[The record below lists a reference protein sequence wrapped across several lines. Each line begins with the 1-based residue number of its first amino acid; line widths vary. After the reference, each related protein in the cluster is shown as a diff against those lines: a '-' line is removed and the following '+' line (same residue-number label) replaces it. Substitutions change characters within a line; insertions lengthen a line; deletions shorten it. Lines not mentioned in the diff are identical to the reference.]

1 MKLRRKH
8 IIPIVIVAI
17 VLFLIVRAFMPSPVL
32 VDTGIAETGSMRV
45 TISEEGRTRV
55 KQRYLITAPASGR
68 LARPEL
74 KEGDPVGRGD
84 ELARITPSPLGSR
97 ESAEARARIET
108 AEALVREAEAN
119 VARARVE
126 QEEAVRGRERAE
138 KLAASGSIS
147 RERLERAVHTATVAE
162 RSLESSLFRH
172 RAAVSEHEVA
182 QAALLA
188 LREERG
194 DAKAILSVVAPVDG
208 RVLRLFEES
217 ERVVTAGTPLLE
229 VGDPGDM
236 EVTIDVLSTD
246 AVRIGVGQT
255 VWIEEWGGPDPLTGM
270 VSRVEPAAFTRVSA
284 LGVDEQRVNVIV
296 DLDETPAELGDGYR
310 VTGRIIVWE
319 KGDVLKVPSSA
330 LFRIGENWGVFVVEE
345 GVARSR
351 EVSVGQRNGIVAE
364 MLEGIAE
371 GDRVILHPN
380 PRIADGVGVETRAN

>member
-8 IIPIVIVAI
+8 V
-17 VLFLIVRAFMPSPVL
+17 VLFVILAGVLVLLVRAFMPTPMP
-32 VDTGIAETGSMRV
+32 VDTGTAAVGPMRV
-45 TISEEGRTRV
+45 TINEEGRTRV

-68 LARPEL
+68 LARPAWN
-74 KEGDPVGRGD
+74 EGDRIGRGD

-108 AEALVREAEAN
+108 AEALVQEAEAN

-147 RERLERAVHTATVAE
+147 RERLERAVHMATVAE

-172 RAAVSEHEVA
+172 SAAVSELEVA

-188 LREERG
+188 LQEERG
-194 DAKAILSVVAPVDG
+194 DAKAILSVSAPVDG
-208 RVLRLFEES
+208 QVLRLFEKS
-217 ERVVTAGTPLLE
+217 ERVVAAGTPLLE

-236 EVTIDVLSTD
+236 EVLIDVLSTD
-246 AVRIGVGQT
+246 AVRVEIGQT
-255 VWIEEWGGPDPLTGM
+255 VLIQEWGGPDPLSGK

-296 DLDETPAELGDGYR
+296 DLDETPPELGDGYR
-310 VTGRIIVWE
+310 VTGRIVVWE
-319 KGDVLKVPSSA
+319 RLDVLKIPSSA
-330 LFRIGENWGVFVVEE
+330 LFRVDQDWGVFVVED
-345 GVARSR
+345 GVATTRG
-351 EVSVGQRNGIVAE
+351 VTVGQQNGLEAE
-364 MLEGIAE
+364 ILEGIAT
-371 GDRVILHPN
+371 GDLVILHPN
-380 PRIADGVGVETRAN
+380 PRIVDGIGVESREN

>member
-8 IIPIVIVAI
+8 V
-17 VLFLIVRAFMPSPVL
+17 VLFVILAVILVLLVRAFMPTPML
-32 VDTGIAETGSMRV
+32 VDTGTAAVGPMRV

-68 LARPEL
+68 LARPQWN
-74 KEGDPVGRGD
+74 EGDRVDRGD
-84 ELARITPSPLGSR
+84 VLARITPSPLGSR

-147 RERLERAVHTATVAE
+147 RERLERAVHAATVAE

-188 LREERG
+188 LQEERG
-194 DAKAILSVVAPVDG
+194 DARAVLSVAAPVGG

-217 ERVVTAGTPLLE
+217 ERVVAAGTPLLE
-229 VGDPGDM
+229 VGDPSDM
-236 EVTIDVLSTD
+236 EVMIDVLSTD
-246 AVRIGVGQT
+246 AVRVEVGQA
-255 VWIEEWGGPDPLTGM
+255 VWIEDWGGPDPLSGK

-296 DLDETPAELGDGYR
+296 DLDETPPELGDGYR
-310 VTGRIIVWE
+310 VTGRIVVWE
-319 KGDVLKVPSSA
+319 KADALKIPSSA
-330 LFRIGENWGVFVVEE
+330 LFRVGEDWGVFVIED
-345 GVARSR
+345 GVARTHR
-351 EVSVGQRNGIVAE
+351 VTVGQQNGIEAE
-364 MLEGIAE
+364 ILEGLVA
-371 GDRVILHPN
+371 GDSVILHPN
-380 PRIADGVGVETRAN
+380 PRIADGLGVAPRVN

>member
-8 IIPIVIVAI
+8 VVFLVIVAV
-17 VLFLIVRAFMPSPVL
+17 VLVLLVRAFMPSPML
-32 VDTGIAETGSMRV
+32 VDTGTAAVGPMRV

-68 LARPEL
+68 LARPEW
-74 KEGDPVGRGD
+74 KEGDRVVRGQ

-97 ESAEARARIET
+97 ES

-147 RERLERAVHTATVAE
+147 RERLERAVHAATVAE

-172 RAAVSEHEVA
+172 RAAVSEQEVA
-182 QAALLA
+182 QTALLA

-194 DAKAILSVVAPVDG
+194 DAKAILSVTAPVDG
-208 RVLRLFEES
+208 QVLRVIEES
-217 ERVVTAGTPLLE
+217 ERVVVAGTPLLE

-236 EVTIDVLSTD
+236 EVMIDVLSTD
-246 AVRIGVGQT
+246 AVRVDVGQT
-255 VWIEEWGGPDPLTGM
+255 VWIEEWGGPDPLSGK

-296 DLDETPAELGDGYR
+296 DLEETPPVLGDGYR
-310 VTGRIIVWE
+310 VTGRIVVWE
-319 KGDVLKVPSSA
+319 QPDVLKIPTSA
-330 LFRIGENWGVFVVEE
+330 LFRVGEDWGVFVVEDGE
-345 GVARSR
+345 ARTFGVT
-351 EVSVGQRNGIVAE
+351 VGQQNGTEAE
-364 MLEGIAE
+364 ILEGIAA
-371 GDRVILHPN
+371 GDLVILHPN
-380 PRIADGVGVETRAN
+380 PRIVDGIGVESRAN

>member
-32 VDTGIAETGSMRV
+32 VDTATAEVGPMRV

-74 KEGDPVGRGD
+74 KEGDRIGKGV

-108 AEALVREAEAN
+108 AEALFREAEAN

-138 KLAASGSIS
+138 KLATSGSIS
-147 RERLERAVHTATVAE
+147 RERLERAVHAATVAE

-217 ERVVTAGTPLLE
+217 ERVVAAGTPLLE

-246 AVRIGVGQT
+246 AVRVGVGQT
-255 VWIEEWGGPDPLTGM
+255 VWIEEWGGSDPLTGK
-270 VSRVEPAAFTRVSA
+270 VSRIEPAAFTRVSA

-296 DLDETPAELGDGYR
+296 DLDETPPELGDGYR
-310 VTGRIIVWE
+310 VTGSIVVWE
-319 KGDVLKVPSSA
+319 KQDALQVPSSA
-330 LFRIGENWGVFVVEE
+330 LFRMDERWGVFIVED
-345 GVARSR
+345 GVARTR
-351 EVSVGQRNGIVAE
+351 EVAVGQKNGIEAE
-364 MLEGIAE
+364 ILEGIVE
-371 GDRVILHPN
+371 GEVVILHPGV
-380 PRIADGVGVETRAN
+380 RVSDGMGVESRGN

>member
-8 IIPIVIVAI
+8 FIFIVITAG
-17 VLFLIVRAFMPSPVL
+17 VLLLIVRAFVPAPVL
-32 VDTGIAETGSMRV
+32 VDTGTAVIGPMSV

-55 KQRYLITAPASGR
+55 KHRYLITAPASGR
-68 LARPEL
+68 LTRPEW
-74 KEGDPVGRGD
+74 KEGDLVRKGD
-84 ELARITPSPLGSR
+84 VLARISPVPLGPR

-126 QEEAVRGRERAE
+126 QEEAARGRDRAE

-147 RERLERAVHTATVAE
+147 RERLERAVHVANVSE

-172 RAAVSEHEVA
+172 RAAVSGLEVS

-188 LREERG
+188 LREERN
-194 DAKAILSVVAPVDG
+194 DAKAILSVTSPVAG

-217 ERVVTAGTPLLE
+217 ERVVAAGTPLLE

-246 AVRIGVGQT
+246 AVRVEGGQS
-255 VWIEEWGGPDPLTGM
+255 VWIEEWGGTEPLKGKVRRM
-270 VSRVEPAAFTRVSA
+270 EPAAFTRVSA

-296 DLDETPAELGDGYR
+296 DLDETPPELGDGYR
-310 VTGRIIVWE
+310 VTGRIVVWE
-319 KGDVLKVPSSA
+319 DQAVLRVPSSA
-330 LFRIGENWGVFVVEE
+330 LFRLDELWAVFVVED

-351 EVSVGQRNGIVAE
+351 EVSIGQSNGIDAE
-364 MLEGIAE
+364 IREGISE
-371 GDRVILHPN
+371 GEQVILHPN
-380 PRIADGVGVETRAN
+380 IRITDGIGVESRVN

>member
-1 MKLRRKH
+1 MKIRRKH
-8 IIPIVIVAI
+8 IIPILIVAI
-17 VLFLIVRAFMPSPVL
+17 VLILIVRAFMPSPAL
-32 VDTGIAETGSMRV
+32 VDTATAEVGPMRV

-55 KQRYLITAPASGR
+55 RQRYLITAPASGR
-68 LARPEL
+68 LARPDL
-74 KEGDPVGRGD
+74 REGDQIGKGD

-126 QEEAVRGRERAE
+126 QEEAARGRERAE

-147 RERLERAVHTATVAE
+147 RERLERAVHAATVAE

-217 ERVVTAGTPLLE
+217 ERVVAAGTPLLE

-236 EVTIDVLSTD
+236 EVMIDVLSTD
-246 AVRIGVGQT
+246 AVRVGVGQT
-255 VWIEEWGGPDPLTGM
+255 VWIEEWGGPDPLSGK

-330 LFRIGENWGVFVVEE
+330 LFRIGESWGVFAVED
-345 GVARSR
+345 GVAKSR
-351 EVSVGQRNGIVAE
+351 EISVGQRNGIEAE
-364 MLEGIAE
+364 ILEGIAA
-371 GDRVILHPN
+371 GDHVILHPN
-380 PRIADGVGVETRAN
+380 PRIADGVGVETRVN

>member
-1 MKLRRKH
+1 MRLRRKH
-8 IIPIVIVAI
+8 IVSLLIAAA
-17 VLFLIVRAFMPSPVL
+17 VLVLVVRAFMPSPVL
-32 VDTGIAETGSMRV
+32 VDTGTAFTGPMSV
-45 TISEEGRTRV
+45 AISEEGRTRV

-68 LARPEL
+68 LARPQWN
-74 KEGDPVGRGD
+74 EGDRVARG
-84 ELARITPSPLGSR
+84 EALARITPSPLGSR

-147 RERLERAVHTATVAE
+147 RERLERAVHAATVTE
-162 RSLESSLFRH
+162 RSLESSLHRH
-172 RAAVSEHEVA
+172 RAAVSELEVA

-194 DAKAILSVVAPVDG
+194 DAKAILSVSSPVDG

-217 ERVVTAGTPLLE
+217 ERVVAAGTPLLE

-236 EVTIDVLSTD
+236 EVMIDVLSTD
-246 AVRIGVGQT
+246 AVRVEVGQT
-255 VWIEEWGGPDPLTGM
+255 VWIEEWGGPDPLSGK

-296 DLDETPAELGDGYR
+296 DLDETPPELGDGYR
-310 VTGRIIVWE
+310 VTGRIVVWE
-319 KGDVLKVPSSA
+319 RTDVLKVPSSA
-330 LFRIGENWGVFVVEE
+330 LFRIDEDWGVFVVED
-345 GVARSR
+345 GAAASR
-351 EVSVGQRNGIVAE
+351 IVSVGQRNGIEAE
-364 MLEGIAE
+364 ILEGLAE
-371 GDRVILHPN
+371 GDQVVLHPGA
-380 PRIADGVGVETRAN
+380 RISDGVGVESRAN

>member
-1 MKLRRKH
+1 MKLKH
-8 IIPIVIVAI
+8 KHLVGLTVIAA
-17 VLFLIVRAFMPSPVL
+17 VLVLLVRAFMPTPML
-32 VDTGIAETGSMRV
+32 VDTGTTAVGPMRV

-68 LARPEL
+68 LARPQWN
-74 KEGDPVGRGD
+74 EGDRVDRGD
-84 ELARITPSPLGSR
+84 VLARITPSPLGSR

-147 RERLERAVHTATVAE
+147 RERLERAVHAATVAE

-188 LREERG
+188 LQEERG
-194 DAKAILSVVAPVDG
+194 DARAVLSVAAPVGG

-217 ERVVTAGTPLLE
+217 ERVVAAGTSLLE

-236 EVTIDVLSTD
+236 EVMIDVLSTD
-246 AVRIGVGQT
+246 AVRIEVGQA
-255 VWIEEWGGPDPLTGM
+255 VWIEDWGGPDPLSGT

-310 VTGRIIVWE
+310 VTGRIVVWE
-319 KGDVLKVPSSA
+319 KADALRIPSSA
-330 LFRIGENWGVFVVEE
+330 LFRVGEDWGVFVIED
-345 GVARSR
+345 GVARTHR
-351 EVSVGQRNGIVAE
+351 VTVGQQNGIEAE
-364 MLEGIAE
+364 ILEGLVA
-371 GDRVILHPN
+371 GDSVILHPN
-380 PRIADGVGVETRAN
+380 PRIADGVGVAPRVN

>member
-8 IIPIVIVAI
+8 V
-17 VLFLIVRAFMPSPVL
+17 VLFVILAVILVLLVRAFMPTPML
-32 VDTGIAETGSMRV
+32 VDTGTAAVGPMRV

-68 LARPEL
+68 LARPQWN
-74 KEGDPVGRGD
+74 EGDRVDRGD
-84 ELARITPSPLGSR
+84 VLARITPSPLGSR

-126 QEEAVRGRERAE
+126 QEEAVRGRDRAE

-147 RERLERAVHTATVAE
+147 RERLERAVHAATVAE
-162 RSLESSLFRH
+162 RTLESSLFRH
-172 RAAVSEHEVA
+172 RAAVSEHQVA

-188 LREERG
+188 LQEERG
-194 DAKAILSVVAPVDG
+194 DAKAILSVAATVGG

-217 ERVVTAGTPLLE
+217 ERVVAAGTPLLE

-236 EVTIDVLSTD
+236 EVMIDVLSTD
-246 AVRIGVGQT
+246 AVRVEVGQA
-255 VWIEEWGGPDPLTGM
+255 VWIEDWGGPDPLSGK

-296 DLDETPAELGDGYR
+296 DLDETPPELGDGYR
-310 VTGRIIVWE
+310 VTGRIVVWE
-319 KGDVLKVPSSA
+319 KADALKIPSSA
-330 LFRIGENWGVFVVEE
+330 LFRIGESWGVFVVEE
-345 GVARSR
+345 GTAMSR
-351 EVSVGQRNGIVAE
+351 EVTVGQRNGIEAE
-364 MLEGIAE
+364 ILEGLVA
-371 GDRVILHPN
+371 GDSVILHPN
-380 PRIADGVGVETRAN
+380 PRIADGVGVAPRVN

>member
-1 MKLRRKH
+1 M
-8 IIPIVIVAI
+8 
-17 VLFLIVRAFMPSPVL
+17 VLAAVLILLVRAFMPAPIL
-32 VDTGIAETGSMRV
+32 VDTATAETGPLRV

-55 KQRYLITAPASGR
+55 RQRYLITAPASGR
-68 LARPEL
+68 LARPTVS
-74 KEGDPVGRGD
+74 EGDLVGRGV

-108 AEALVREAEAN
+108 AQALVREAEAN

-126 QEEAVRGRERAE
+126 LEEATRGRDRAE
-138 KLAASGSIS
+138 QLAASGSIS
-147 RERLERAVHTATVAE
+147 RVRLERAVHETTVAE

-188 LREERG
+188 LQEERG
-194 DAKAILSVVAPVDG
+194 DARAVLSIAAPVRG
-208 RVLRLFEES
+208 RVLRLFEAS
-217 ERVVTAGTPLLE
+217 ERVVAAGAPLME

-246 AVRIGVGQT
+246 AVRVAVGQT
-255 VWIEEWGGPDPLTGM
+255 VLIEEWGGPVPLSGR

-296 DLDETPAELGDGYR
+296 DLDETPAVLGDGYR
-310 VTGRIIVWE
+310 VTGRIVVWE
-319 KGDVLKVPSSA
+319 HEEVLKIPSSA
-330 LFRIGENWGVFVVEE
+330 LFRTGESWGVFVVEE

-351 EVSVGQRNGIVAE
+351 VVSVGQGNGIEAE
-364 MLEGIAE
+364 ILEGLAA
-371 GDRVILHPN
+371 GDSVILHPN
-380 PRIADGVGVETRAN
+380 PRIADGVGVDTRTD

>member
-1 MKLRRKH
+1 MKIRRKH
-8 IIPIVIVAI
+8 IIPIVIVAV
-17 VLFLIVRAFMPSPVL
+17 VLVLIVRAFMPSPVL
-32 VDTGIAETGSMRV
+32 VDTSTVEVGPMRV

-68 LARPEL
+68 LARPGL
-74 KEGDPVGRGD
+74 KEGDRIGKGD

-147 RERLERAVHTATVAE
+147 RERLERAVHAATVSE

-194 DAKAILSVVAPVDG
+194 DAKAILSVVSPVDG

-217 ERVVTAGTPLLE
+217 ERVVAAGTPLLE

-246 AVRIGVGQT
+246 AVRVGVGQT
-255 VWIEEWGGPDPLTGM
+255 VWIEEWGGAEPLSGR

-296 DLDETPAELGDGYR
+296 DLDETPPELGDGYR
-310 VTGRIIVWE
+310 VTGRIVVWE
-319 KGDVLKVPSSA
+319 RQDVLQVPSSA
-330 LFRIGENWGVFVVEE
+330 LFRMDERWGVFVVEE
-345 GVARSR
+345 GVAGTRA
-351 EVSVGQRNGIVAE
+351 VSVGQRNGIEAE
-364 MLEGIAE
+364 ILEGIVE
-371 GDRVILHPN
+371 GEEVILHPGV
-380 PRIADGVGVETRAN
+380 RVSDGMGVESRED

>member
-1 MKLRRKH
+1 MKIRRKH
-8 IIPIVIVAI
+8 IISFVILAA
-17 VLFLIVRAFMPSPVL
+17 VLALLVRAFMPAPVL
-32 VDTGIAETGSMRV
+32 VDSATAEIGPLRV

-55 KQRYLITAPASGR
+55 RQRYLITAPASGR
-68 LARPEL
+68 LARPAL
-74 KEGDPVGRGD
+74 NEGDRVGQGD

-108 AEALVREAEAN
+108 AQALVREAEAN

-126 QEEAVRGRERAE
+126 QEEAARGRDRAE
-138 KLAASGSIS
+138 QLAASGSIS
-147 RERLERAVHTATVAE
+147 RERLERAEHAATVAE

-188 LREERG
+188 LQEERG
-194 DAKAILSVVAPVDG
+194 NARAVLFVTAPVGG

-217 ERVVTAGTPLLE
+217 ERVVAAGTPLME

-246 AVRIGVGQT
+246 AVSVDVGQT
-255 VWIEEWGGPDPLTGM
+255 VWIEEWGGPDPLSGK

-296 DLDETPAELGDGYR
+296 DLDVTPAELGDGYR
-310 VTGRIIVWE
+310 VTGRIVVWE
-319 KGDVLKVPSSA
+319 KEDVLKIPSSA
-330 LFRIGENWGVFVVEE
+330 LFRIGESWGVFVVEE
-345 GVARSR
+345 GLARSR
-351 EVSVGQRNGIVAE
+351 EVSVGQRNGIEAE
-364 MLEGIAE
+364 ILEGLAA
-371 GDRVILHPN
+371 GDPVILHPN
-380 PRIADGVGVETRAN
+380 PRIDDGVGVETQTN

>member
-1 MKLRRKH
+1 MRLRRKH
-8 IIPIVIVAI
+8 IVSLLIAAA
-17 VLFLIVRAFMPSPVL
+17 VLVLVVRAFMPSPVL
-32 VDTGIAETGSMRV
+32 VDTGTAVTGPMSV
-45 TISEEGRTRV
+45 AISEEGRTRV

-68 LARPEL
+68 LARPQWN
-74 KEGDPVGRGD
+74 EGDRVGRG
-84 ELARITPSPLGSR
+84 EALARITPSPLGSR

-147 RERLERAVHTATVAE
+147 RERLERAVHAATVTE
-162 RSLESSLFRH
+162 RSLESSLYRH
-172 RAAVSEHEVA
+172 RAAVSELEVA

-194 DAKAILSVVAPVDG
+194 DAKAILSVSSPVDG

-217 ERVVTAGTPLLE
+217 ERVVAAGTPLLE

-236 EVTIDVLSTD
+236 EVMIDVLSTD
-246 AVRIGVGQT
+246 AVRVEVGHT
-255 VWIEEWGGPDPLTGM
+255 VWIEEWGGPDPLSGK

-296 DLDETPAELGDGYR
+296 DLDETPPELGDGYR
-310 VTGRIIVWE
+310 VTGRIVVWE
-319 KGDVLKVPSSA
+319 RTDVLKVPSSA
-330 LFRIGENWGVFVVEE
+330 LFRIDEDWGVFVVED
-345 GVARSR
+345 GAAASR
-351 EVSVGQRNGIVAE
+351 IVSVGQRNGIEAE
-364 MLEGIAE
+364 ILEGLAE
-371 GDRVILHPN
+371 GDQVVLHPGA
-380 PRIADGVGVETRAN
+380 RISDGLGVESREN

>member
-8 IIPIVIVAI
+8 V
-17 VLFLIVRAFMPSPVL
+17 VLFVILSGVLVLLVRAFMPTPIP
-32 VDTGIAETGSMRV
+32 VDTGTAAVGPMRV
-45 TISEEGRTRV
+45 TINEEGRTRV

-68 LARPEL
+68 LARPVWN
-74 KEGDPVGRGD
+74 EGDRIGRGD

-108 AEALVREAEAN
+108 AEALVQEAEAN

-147 RERLERAVHTATVAE
+147 RERLERAVHMATVAE

-172 RAAVSEHEVA
+172 SAAVSELEVA

-188 LREERG
+188 LQEERG
-194 DAKAILSVVAPVDG
+194 DAKAILSVSAPVDG
-208 RVLRLFEES
+208 QVLRLFEES
-217 ERVVTAGTPLLE
+217 ERVVAAGTPLLE

-236 EVTIDVLSTD
+236 EVLIDVLSTD
-246 AVRIGVGQT
+246 AVRVEIGQT
-255 VWIEEWGGPDPLTGM
+255 VLIQEWGGPAPLSGK

-296 DLDETPAELGDGYR
+296 DLDETPPELGDGYR
-310 VTGRIIVWE
+310 VTGRIVVWE
-319 KGDVLKVPSSA
+319 RLDVLKIPSSA
-330 LFRIGENWGVFVVEE
+330 LFRVDQDWGVFVVED
-345 GVARSR
+345 GVATTRG
-351 EVSVGQRNGIVAE
+351 VTVGQQNGLEAE
-364 MLEGIAE
+364 ILEGIAT
-371 GDRVILHPN
+371 GDLVILHPN
-380 PRIADGVGVETRAN
+380 PRIVDGIGVESREN

>member
-8 IIPIVIVAI
+8 VVIFVILAV
-17 VLFLIVRAFMPSPVL
+17 VLVLLVRAFMPTPML
-32 VDTGIAETGSMRV
+32 VDTGTAEVGPMRV

-68 LARPEL
+68 LARPQWN
-74 KEGDPVGRGD
+74 EGDQVDKGD
-84 ELARITPSPLGSR
+84 VLARITPSPLGSR
-97 ESAEARARIET
+97 ESVEARARIET

-138 KLAASGSIS
+138 QLAASGSIS
-147 RERLERAVHTATVAE
+147 RERLERAVHVATVAE

-182 QAALLA
+182 RAALLA
-188 LREERG
+188 LQEERG
-194 DAKAILSVVAPVDG
+194 DARAVLSVAAPVGG

-217 ERVVTAGTPLLE
+217 ERVVAAGTPLLE

-236 EVTIDVLSTD
+236 EVMIDVLSTD
-246 AVRIGVGQT
+246 AVRVDVGQA
-255 VWIEEWGGPDPLTGM
+255 VWIEEWGGPDPLAGT

-310 VTGRIIVWE
+310 VTGRIVVWE
-319 KGDVLKVPSSA
+319 KADALRIPSSA
-330 LFRIGENWGVFVVEE
+330 LFRVGEDWGVFVIED
-345 GVARSR
+345 GVAASR
-351 EVSVGQRNGIVAE
+351 IVSLGQRNGIEAE
-364 MLEGIAE
+364 ILEGLAE
-371 GDRVILHPN
+371 GDQVVLHPGA
-380 PRIADGVGVETRAN
+380 RISDGLGVEPRVN

>member
-8 IIPIVIVAI
+8 V
-17 VLFLIVRAFMPSPVL
+17 VLFVILAVVLVLLVRAFMPTPIL
-32 VDTGIAETGSMRV
+32 VDTGTAVVGPMRV

-68 LARPEL
+68 LARPQWN
-74 KEGDPVGRGD
+74 EGDQVGRGD
-84 ELARITPSPLGSR
+84 VLARITPSPLGSR

-126 QEEAVRGRERAE
+126 QEEAVSGRDRAE

-147 RERLERAVHTATVAE
+147 RERLERAVHAATISE
-162 RSLESSLFRH
+162 RSLESALFRH
-172 RAAVSEHEVA
+172 RAAISSLEVA

-194 DAKAILSVVAPVDG
+194 DAKAILSVVSPVNG
-208 RVLRLFEES
+208 QVLRLFEES
-217 ERVVTAGTPLLE
+217 ERVVAAGAPLLE
-229 VGDPGDM
+229 VGDPGEM

-246 AVRIGVGQT
+246 AIRVDVGQA
-255 VWIEEWGGPDPLTGM
+255 VWIEEWGGPEPLSGR

-296 DLDETPAELGDGYR
+296 DLDETPGELGDGYR
-310 VTGRIIVWE
+310 VTGRIVVWE
-319 KGDVLKVPSSA
+319 KPDVLKVPSSA
-330 LFRIGENWGVFVVEE
+330 LFRVDENWNVFVIED
-345 GVARSR
+345 GVARAR
-351 EVSVGQRNGIVAE
+351 GVTVGQQNGIEAE
-364 MLEGIAE
+364 ILEGIAAE
-371 GDRVILHPN
+371 ALVILHPN
-380 PRIADGVGVETRAN
+380 PRIADGVGVEPR

>member
-1 MKLRRKH
+1 MKIRRKH
-8 IIPIVIVAI
+8 IIPVVIFAV
-17 VLFLIVRAFMPSPVL
+17 VLVLLVRAFMPSPVL
-32 VDTGIAETGSMRV
+32 VDTGAAEVGPMRV

-68 LARPEL
+68 MARPEL
-74 KEGDPVGRGD
+74 NEGDQIGRGD
-84 ELARITPSPLGSR
+84 VLARITPSPLGSR

-126 QEEAVRGRERAE
+126 QEEAVRGRERDE

-147 RERLERAVHTATVAE
+147 RERLERAVHAATVSE

-172 RAAVSEHEVA
+172 RAAVSGLEVA

-188 LREERG
+188 LQEERG
-194 DAKAILSVVAPVDG
+194 DAKAILSVVSPVDG

-217 ERVVTAGTPLLE
+217 ERVVVAGTPLLE

-246 AVRIGVGQT
+246 AVRVGVGQT
-255 VWIEEWGGPDPLTGM
+255 VWIEAWGGPEPLSGK
-270 VSRVEPAAFTRVSA
+270 VSRVEPAAFTRISA

-296 DLDETPAELGDGYR
+296 DLDETPPELGDGYR
-310 VTGRIIVWE
+310 VTGSIVVWE
-319 KGDVLKVPSSA
+319 KQDALQVPSSA
-330 LFRIGENWGVFVVEE
+330 LFRMDERWGIFVVED
-345 GVARSR
+345 GVAWTR
-351 EVSVGQRNGIVAE
+351 EVAVGQRNGIEAE
-364 MLEGIAE
+364 ILEGIVE
-371 GDRVILHPN
+371 GEVVILHPGV
-380 PRIADGVGVETRAN
+380 RVSDGIGVESRGN

>member
-1 MKLRRKH
+1 MKIRRKH
-8 IIPIVIVAI
+8 IISFV
-17 VLFLIVRAFMPSPVL
+17 VLAAVLVLVVRAFMPAPVL
-32 VDTGIAETGSMRV
+32 VDAATAEVGPLRV

-55 KQRYLITAPASGR
+55 RQRYLITAPASGR
-68 LARPEL
+68 LARPDL
-74 KEGDPVGRGD
+74 REGDRIGKGD

-147 RERLERAVHTATVAE
+147 RERLERAVHAATVSD

-194 DAKAILSVVAPVDG
+194 DAKAILSVVSPVDG

-217 ERVVTAGTPLLE
+217 ERVVAAGTPLLE

-246 AVRIGVGQT
+246 AVRVGVGQM
-255 VWIEEWGGPDPLTGM
+255 VWIEEWGGSNPLTGK
-270 VSRVEPAAFTRVSA
+270 VSRIEPAAFTRVSA

-296 DLDETPAELGDGYR
+296 DLDQTPEELGDGYR
-310 VTGRIIVWE
+310 VTGSIVVWE
-319 KGDVLKVPSSA
+319 KQDALQIPSSA
-330 LFRIGENWGVFVVEE
+330 LFRMDESWGVFVVED
-345 GVARSR
+345 GVAGAR
-351 EVSVGQRNGIVAE
+351 EVSVGQRNGIEAE
-364 MLEGIAE
+364 ILEGIVE
-371 GDRVILHPN
+371 GEVVILHPGV
-380 PRIADGVGVETRAN
+380 RVSDGVGVESRAN

>member
-1 MKLRRKH
+1 MKIRRKH
-8 IIPIVIVAI
+8 IIPIVIAAV
-17 VLFLIVRAFMPSPVL
+17 VLVLIIRAFMPSPVL
-32 VDTGIAETGSMRV
+32 VDTSTAEVGPMRV

-74 KEGDPVGRGD
+74 KEGDRIGKGD

-108 AEALVREAEAN
+108 AEALVREAETN

-126 QEEAVRGRERAE
+126 QEEAARGRDRAE
-138 KLAASGSIS
+138 RLAASGSIS
-147 RERLERAVHTATVAE
+147 RERLERAVHAATVSE

-194 DAKAILSVVAPVDG
+194 DAKAILSVISPVDG

-217 ERVVTAGTPLLE
+217 ERVVAAGTPLLE

-246 AVRIGVGQT
+246 AVRVGAGQT
-255 VWIEEWGGPDPLTGM
+255 VWIEEWGGLQPLSGK
-270 VSRVEPAAFTRVSA
+270 VSRIEPAAFTRVSA

-296 DLDETPAELGDGYR
+296 DLDETPPELGDGYR
-310 VTGRIIVWE
+310 VTGSIVVWE
-319 KGDVLKVPSSA
+319 KQDALQVPSSA
-330 LFRIGENWGVFVVEE
+330 LFRMDERWGVFIVEDD
-345 GVARSR
+345 VAWAR
-351 EVSVGQRNGIVAE
+351 EVAVGQRNGVKAE
-364 MLEGIAE
+364 ILEGIVE
-371 GDRVILHPN
+371 GEVVILHPGV
-380 PRIADGVGVETRAN
+380 RVSDGMGVESRGN